1 MAEDTLSS
9 TDGSTELLE
18 LARDLHAG
26 ALSPQG
32 LVRLGYL
39 AAMQAVEQS
48 RKCQPWVA
56 PGVEQGGGGLN
67 REAEDLVES
76 EDDLPLLILESKRN

>member
-39 AAMQAVEQS
+39 ATMQAVEQS
-48 RKCQPWVA
+48 RK
-56 PGVEQGGGGLN
+56 
-67 REAEDLVES
+67 
-76 EDDLPLLILESKRN
+76 